1 MRFIV
6 PSLITFLLASIW
18 ATWAA
23 PQTFAATTPFRSARN
38 VTSDVL
44 PPFYTNL
51 GNCSSTDGLTCD
63 RAFGTLSGNLYFRD
77 FGTYEDFGM
86 DSGSKITYV
95 KARVTGKAST
105 SMFVGIWLG
114 TIPFLNQCL
123 NPTGS
128 LSVSLGNTAIA
139 TRTLTTQVVGQP
151 DFHGGKILSTC
162 LDYDDFSNNR
172 FMWRINWSGSFGAW
186 SANIDNFEIAFDYN
200 PGATPTPTPTPTATP
215 SPTPTPTPTP
225 AGPAPFLDLPWDY
238 EVKGLSFNEAAQA
251 INSYFDH
258 EYPLL
263 SSGLGEPEN
272 FVGNVVIFQSSLRQS
287 KPYSSHDGY
296 DYGRPAKVN
305 IGDPVLAAASGWA
318 TYKGDCVKYCGEA
331 ILIDHGNRFQTR
343 YYHLQ
348 TEGLITKTGKVWV
361 EKGQKIGL
369 VGATGN
375 VSPKGADGA
384 HIHFMAVEDK
394 NKDGNFED
402 NVPDGVTDPF
412 GWQSKEP
419 DPWETYSFFYLN
431 KQRTGNKSYYLWKKK
446 LANLDAT
453 LTANGGVFKTE
464 RFAADFPE
472 GSTNKTLKVEVTSS
486 PIVQITKALVSLGS
500 TISITAKDALGN
512 LITTFQKPFIL
523 KVSYDTID
531 TSRYNLDTLAVYS
544 TSDGKNWTK
553 ELTIIDPIT
562 KTASAQLNHLTQFAL
577 VAERLDTIPPVTT
590 AVFAGQQGQAKW
602 FRSDVQL
609 TLEAED
615 NEEGLGVDYTLYK
628 LPGKDWE
635 QYKQPFT
642 FSTEGKHSI
651 EFYSVDKDENIEE
664 VKSVEFTIDKTLPE
678 VSVDATPKEIWPPN
692 GKMIDIAVSSIASD
706 AHLYLTNSTVEDEYR
721 RVEPIIA
728 SLNQTIQLE
737 ASREGGD
744 MDGRAYTI
752 RRIAEDL
759 AGNRVEAKVLVV
771 VPHDRGNKNEKKQ

>member
-1 MRFIV
+1 MRFIA
-6 PSLITFLLASIW
+6 PSLIAFLLASIW

-23 PQTFAATTPFRSARN
+23 PQTFAATTPFRSAST
-38 VTSDVL
+38 VATSSTSGS
-44 PPFYTNL
+44 PAYTNL
-51 GNCSSTDGLTCD
+51 TNCSATDGLTCD
-63 RAFGTLSGNLYFRD
+63 RAFAGSSANVTFRD
-77 FGTYEDFGM
+77 FGDFGIPA
-86 DSGSKITYV
+86 GSVINNV
-95 KARVTGKAST
+95 RIRVTGKST
-105 SMFVGIWLG
+105 FGVFIGVSAGTTYTQNCQIPSDRWATFSGSTLFTQNFVTPIS
-114 TIPFLNQCL
+114 N
-123 NPTGS
+123 GS
-128 LSVSLGNTAIA
+128 LASCLSL
-139 TRTLTTQVVGQP
+139 
-151 DFHGGKILSTC
+151 
-162 LDYDDFSNNR
+162 SNLQNNK
-172 FMWRINWSGSFGAW
+172 FTWRINFFNGQNW
-186 SANIDNFEIAFDYN
+186 SANIDNLEIAFDFT
-200 PGATPTPTPTPTATP
+200 PAVTPTPTSTATPTPSPTP

-238 EVKGLSFNEAAQA
+238 EEKGLSFNEAAQA

-361 EKGQKIGL
+361 EKGQNIGL

-375 VSPKGADGA
+375 VKPQNADGA
-384 HIHFMAVEDK
+384 HIHFSVFEDK

-419 DPWETYSFFYLN
+419 DPWETYSFFYAG

-446 LANLDAT
+446 LDNLDAT

-472 GSTNKTLKVEVTSS
+472 GSTDKTLKVEVKSS

-531 TSRYNLDTLAVYS
+531 TTRYNLDTLAVYS
-544 TSDGKNWTK
+544 TSDGKHWTK
-553 ELTIIDPIT
+553 ELTTVDPIT

-577 VAERLDTIPPVTT
+577 VAERIDTIAPVTT
-590 AVFAGQQGQAKW
+590 ALLSGIQGQSGW
-602 FRSDVQL
+602 FRSNVQL
-609 TLEAED
+609 VLEAED
-615 NEEGLGVDYTLYK
+615 NEAGLGVDYTLYK

-635 QYKQPFT
+635 QYKEPFT

-678 VSVDATPKEIWPPN
+678 VSVDAAPKEIWPPN
-692 GKMIDIAVSSIASD
+692 GKMVDIEVSSTVSD

-737 ASREGGD
+737 ASRNGED
-744 MDGRAYTI
+744 TDGRAYTI
-752 RRIAEDL
+752 RRVAEDL
-759 AGNRVEAKVLVV
+759 AGNRVEAKVQVV